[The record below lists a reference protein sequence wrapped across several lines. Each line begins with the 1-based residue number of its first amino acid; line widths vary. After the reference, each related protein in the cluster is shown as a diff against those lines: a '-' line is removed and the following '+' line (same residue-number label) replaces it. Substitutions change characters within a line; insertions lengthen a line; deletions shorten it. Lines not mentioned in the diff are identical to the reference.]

1 MSFYQCKKIYS
12 TVVLIGLVIFFCG
25 RSFAFADDDTGA
37 KKFSL
42 ETALVYALSHSPVVV
57 RTRVEREKARLLLDE
72 VRFQSLLPEFSL
84 SGQTGLVPEARGDIF
99 DSPDKQTDL
108 DDWGPF
114 YKLEVKFVQPV
125 FMFGRKSSARSA
137 AQSGIDLQDI
147 KSDSEVEKLVLTVI
161 NAYCAL
167 SAAKKAESVAHE
179 VRENYDKLQEEV
191 KKRLEAEDSEVDD
204 TDLLEVKSNRYL
216 IEEIVI
222 KSKSQRKLA
231 ERAFNAAI
239 GREIIAAVEV
249 LEENIPG
256 IQLDETRMS
265 RVVQQA
271 LPRNRDIRGLNT
283 VLKAL
288 QAKTKLAYSKKRP
301 IIFLVGGFSYAYAP
315 HRQDQTNP
323 FAVDNF
329 NYMDLGAFLG
339 FQWDLNFSRKNIEA
353 RQYQL
358 ARESMAQNLKLL
370 RARIEIEILKAFT
383 EVKKNAQ
390 LLEQARSSLKA
401 AKSWLR
407 LSMDNW
413 DMGIGEVERL
423 IKAYNAYYQL
433 KGVEIQRTFDLNT
446 SLANFAYILGNTR
459 LYLEWVKNGKVKIF

>member
-1 MSFYQCKKIYS
+1 MSFDECKKIYS
-12 TVVLIGLVIFFCG
+12 TVILIGLVIFFCG
-25 RSFAFADDDTGA
+25 RFFASAAGDTGA
-37 KKFSL
+37 EKFSL
-42 ETALVYALSHSPVVV
+42 ETALAYALSHSPVVA
-57 RTRVEREKARLLLDE
+57 RTRVERKKAGLLLDE
-72 VRFQSLLPEFSL
+72 VRSQSLLPEFSL

-114 YKLEVKFVQPV
+114 YKLEVKLVQPV
-125 FMFGRKSSARSA
+125 FMFGRRSAAFSA
-137 AQSGIDLQDI
+137 AQSGIDLQHI
-147 KSDSEVEKLVLTVI
+147 KSDSDIEKLTFTVI
-161 NAYCAL
+161 NAYGAL
-167 SAAKKAESVAHE
+167 SAAQKAEAVADE
-179 VRENYDKLQEEV
+179 VRENYDKLEKEV
-191 KKRLEAEDSEVDD
+191 KKRLESQDSEVDD

-216 IEEIVI
+216 VEEIVI

-239 GREIIAAVEV
+239 GREIVAAVEV
-249 LEENIPG
+249 LQEKIPG
-256 IQLDETRMS
+256 IQLDESRMFQ
-265 RVVQQA
+265 VAQQS
-271 LPRNRDIRGLNT
+271 LLQNRDIRGLKT
-283 VLKAL
+283 VLQAL
-288 QAKTKLAYSKKRP
+288 HAKTKLAYSKKRP

-329 NYMDLGAFLG
+329 NYMDLGAFFG
-339 FQWDLNFSRKNIEA
+339 FQWDLNFFRKNIEA
-353 RQYQL
+353 RRYQL
-358 ARESMAQNLKLL
+358 EQESMEQNLKLL
-370 RARIEIEILKAFT
+370 RSRIEIEILKALT
-383 EVKKNAQ
+383 DIKKNAQ

-433 KGVEIQRTFDLNT
+433 KGVEIGRTFDLNA
-446 SLANFAYILGNTR
+446 SLTNLAYILGNTK

>member
-1 MSFYQCKKIYS
+1 MSYYICKKIYS
-12 TVVLIGLVIFFCG
+12 IVVLIGLVIFFCG
-25 RSFAFADDDTGA
+25 RYFASAADDTKA

-42 ETALVYALSHSPVVV
+42 ETALVYALSESPVVV
-57 RTRVEREKARLLLDE
+57 RTRLEREKARLLLDE
-72 VRFQSLLPEFSL
+72 VRSQSLLPEFSL
-84 SGQTGLVPEARGDIF
+84 LGQTGLVPEARGDVF

-108 DDWGPF
+108 DGWGPF
-114 YKLEVKFVQPV
+114 YKIDVKLVQPV
-125 FMFGRKSSARSA
+125 FMFGRKLSARSA

-161 NAYCAL
+161 NAYSAL
-167 SAAKKAESVAHE
+167 SAAKKAEAVADE
-179 VRENYDKLQEEV
+179 VKENYDKLQEEV

-239 GREIIAAVEV
+239 GREIAAVVEV
-249 LEENIPG
+249 LEVKIPG
-256 IQLDETRMS
+256 IQLDETRMY

-271 LPRNRDIRGLNT
+271 LPRNQDIRGLNT
-283 VLKAL
+283 AL
-288 QAKTKLAYSKKRP
+288 QTLRAKTRLAYSKKRP
-301 IIFLVGGFSYAYAP
+301 IIFLVGGFSYAYAS

-329 NYMDLGAFLG
+329 NYMDLGAFFS
-339 FQWDLNFSRKNIEA
+339 FQWDLNFFRKNIEA

-358 ARESMAQNLKLL
+358 EREAMEQNLKLL
-370 RARIEIEILKAFT
+370 RSKIEMEIFKAFT
-383 EVKKNAQ
+383 EVKKSI
-390 LLEQARSSLKA
+390 LLMEQARASLKA

-433 KGVEIQRTFDLNT
+433 KGVEIERSFDLKT
-446 SLANFAYILGNTR
+446 SLVNFAYILGNTK

>member
-1 MSFYQCKKIYS
+1 MSFNECKKIYF
-12 TVVLIGLVIFFCG
+12 TVVLIGLVMFFGG
-25 RSFAFADDDTGA
+25 RFFVSAAAET
-37 KKFSL
+37 KSEKFSL
-42 ETALVYALSHSPVVV
+42 DTALAYALSHSPVVV
-57 RTRVEREKARLLLDE
+57 RSRVEQEKARLLLDE
-72 VRFQSLLPEFSL
+72 VRSQSLLPEFSL

-108 DDWGPF
+108 DGWGPF
-114 YKLEVKFVQPV
+114 YKLEIKFVQPV

-137 AQSGIDLQDI
+137 AQCGIHLQDI
-147 KSDSEVEKLVLTVI
+147 KKDSEVENLVLTVI

-167 SAAKKAESVAHE
+167 SAAKKAETVADE
-179 VRENYDKLQEEV
+179 VQENYDKLEKEV
-191 KKRLEAEDSEVDD
+191 KKRLESEDSEVDD

-239 GREIIAAVEV
+239 GQEIVASIEV
-249 LEENIPG
+249 LEEKIPE

-265 RVVQQA
+265 QVVLQA
-271 LPRNRDIRGLNT
+271 LLLHRDILGLNT
-283 VLKAL
+283 ALKAL
-288 QAKTKLAYSKKRP
+288 RAKTKLAYSKKRP

-315 HRQDQTNP
+315 NRQDQTNP

-329 NYMDLGAFLG
+329 NYMDLGAF
-339 FQWDLNFSRKNIEA
+339 FSIQWDLNFFRKNIEA

-358 ARESMAQNLKLL
+358 EQQSLEQNLKLF
-370 RARIEIEILKAFT
+370 RAKIEMEILKAFT
-383 EVKKNAQ
+383 EVKKNTQ

-433 KGVEIQRTFDLNT
+433 KGVEIERSLDLNV
-446 SLANFAYILGNTR
+446 SLANFAYILGSTMS
-459 LYLEWVKNGKVKIF
+459 YLEWVKNGKVKIF

>member
-1 MSFYQCKKIYS
+1 MSFCQCKKIYS
-12 TVVLIGLVIFFCG
+12 TAVLIGLVIFVCG
-25 RSFAFADDDTGA
+25 RLFVSAADDTKA

-42 ETALVYALSHSPVVV
+42 ETALVYALSNSPVVE
-57 RTRVEREKARLLLDE
+57 RARVEREKARLLLDE
-72 VRFQSLLPEFSL
+72 VRSQSLLPEFSL
-84 SGQTGLVPEARGDIF
+84 SGQTGLVPEARGDVF

-114 YKLEVKFVQPV
+114 YKLEVKFVQPL

-161 NAYCAL
+161 NAYYAL
-167 SAAKKAESVAHE
+167 SAAKKAESVADE
-179 VRENYDKLQEEV
+179 VQENYDKLEKEV
-191 KKRLEAEDSEVDD
+191 KKRLESEDSEVDD

-216 IEEIVI
+216 IEEIVT

-239 GREIIAAVEV
+239 GREIAAAVEV
-249 LEENIPG
+249 VEEKVPE
-256 IQLDETRMS
+256 IQLDETRMFQ
-265 RVVQQA
+265 VVQQA
-271 LPRNRDIRGLNT
+271 LPRNRDIRGLDT
-283 VLKAL
+283 AL
-288 QAKTKLAYSKKRP
+288 QALHAKTKLAYSKKRP
-301 IIFLVGGFSYAYAP
+301 IIFLVGGFGYGYAP
-315 HRQDQTNP
+315 LRQDQTNP

-329 NYMDLGAFLG
+329 NYMDLGAF
-339 FQWDLNFSRKNIEA
+339 FSIQWDLNFFRKNIEA

-358 ARESMAQNLKLL
+358 EQEAMEQNLKLL
-370 RARIEIEILKAFT
+370 RAKIEIEILKAFT
-383 EVKKNAQ
+383 EVKKNVQ

-401 AKSWLR
+401 ARSWLR

-433 KGVEIQRTFDLNT
+433 KGVEIERSFDLKI
-446 SLANFAYILGNTR
+446 SLANFAYILGNTK

>member
-1 MSFYQCKKIYS
+1 MSFFECKKIYS
-12 TVVLIGLVIFFCG
+12 TVVLIGLVIFSCG
-25 RSFAFADDDTGA
+25 RFFASAADDTGA

-137 AQSGIDLQDI
+137 AQSGVDLQDI

-161 NAYCAL
+161 NAFCAL
-167 SAAKKAESVAHE
+167 SAAKKAESVADE
-179 VRENYDKLQEEV
+179 VQENYDKLQEEV
-191 KKRLEAEDSEVDD
+191 KKRLESEDSEVDD

-239 GREIIAAVEV
+239 GREIAAAVEV
-249 LEENIPG
+249 AEQKIPG

-265 RVVQQA
+265 QVVQQA
-271 LPRNRDIRGLNT
+271 LLRHRDIRGLNT
-283 VLKAL
+283 ALQAL
-288 QAKTKLAYSKKRP
+288 QAKTRLAYSKKRP
-301 IIFLVGGFSYAYAP
+301 IIFLVGGFGYGYAP
-315 HRQDQTNP
+315 LRQDQTNP

-329 NYMDLGAFLG
+329 NYMDLGAFFSL
-339 FQWDLNFSRKNIEA
+339 QWDLNFFRKNIEA

-358 ARESMAQNLKLL
+358 EQESMEQNLKLL
-370 RARIEIEILKAFT
+370 RARIEMEILKAFT
-383 EVKKNAQ
+383 EVKKNVQ

-423 IKAYNAYYQL
+423 LKAYNAYYQL
-433 KGVEIQRTFDLNT
+433 KGVEIKRTFDLNV
-446 SLANFAYILGNTR
+446 SIANFAYILGNTR
-459 LYLEWVKNGKVKIF
+459 LYLEWLKNGKVKIF

>member
-1 MSFYQCKKIYS
+1 MSFNECKKIYY
-12 TVVLIGLVIFFCG
+12 TVVLIGLTIFFCG
-25 RSFAFADDDTGA
+25 RFFVSADDDTGA

-57 RTRVEREKARLLLDE
+57 RTRLEREKARLLLDE
-72 VRFQSLLPEFSL
+72 VRSQSILPEFSL

-114 YKLEVKFVQPV
+114 YKLEVKFIQPV
-125 FMFGRKSSARSA
+125 FMFGRRSAAFSA
-137 AQSGIDLQDI
+137 AQSGIDLQHI
-147 KSDSEVEKLVLTVI
+147 KSDSEIEKLTLTVI
-161 NAYCAL
+161 NAYWAL
-167 SAAKKAESVAHE
+167 SAAQKAETAADE
-179 VRENYDKLQEEV
+179 VQENYDKLEKEV
-191 KKRLEAEDSEVDD
+191 KKRLESEDSEVDD
-204 TDLLEVKSNRYL
+204 TDWLEVKSNRYL
-216 IEEIVI
+216 VEEIVI

-239 GREIIAAVEV
+239 GREIAAAVEV
-249 LEENIPG
+249 LQEKIPG

-265 RVVQQA
+265 RVVQRA
-271 LPRNRDIRGLNT
+271 LPRHRDIRGLNT
-283 VLKAL
+283 AL
-288 QAKTKLAYSKKRP
+288 QALRAKTKLAYSKKRP
-301 IIFLVGGFSYAYAP
+301 IIFLVGGFGYGYAP
-315 HRQDQTNP
+315 LRQDQTNP

-329 NYMDLGAFLG
+329 NYMDLGAFFG
-339 FQWDLNFSRKNIEA
+339 FQWDLNFFRKNIEA
-353 RQYQL
+353 RQYRL
-358 ARESMAQNLKLL
+358 EREAMEQNMKLL
-370 RARIEIEILKAFT
+370 RSKIELEILKAFT
-383 EVKKNAQ
+383 DIKQNAQ

-433 KGVEIQRTFDLNT
+433 KGVEIERIFDLNV
-446 SLANFAYILGNTR
+446 SLANFAYISGNTK

>member
-1 MSFYQCKKIYS
+1 MSFYECKKIYS
-12 TVVLIGLVIFFCG
+12 TVLLIGLVIFTCG
-25 RSFAFADDDTGA
+25 SFFVYAGDDTEA

-125 FMFGRKSSARSA
+125 FMFGRRSAAFSA

-147 KSDSEVEKLVLTVI
+147 KSDSEVEKLVFTVI

-167 SAAKKAESVAHE
+167 SAAKKAESVADE
-179 VRENYDKLQEEV
+179 VQENYDKLAKEV
-191 KKRLEAEDSEVDD
+191 KKRLESEDSEVDD

-222 KSKSQRKLA
+222 NSKSQRKLA

-239 GREIIAAVEV
+239 GREIITAVEV
-249 LEENIPG
+249 LEEKIPE
-256 IQLDETRMS
+256 IKLDETRMS
-265 RVVQQA
+265 RVVLMA
-271 LPRNRDIRGLNT
+271 LLLHRDIQGLNT
-283 VLKAL
+283 ALKAL
-288 QAKTKLAYSKKRP
+288 RAKIKLAYSKKRP
-301 IIFLVGGFSYAYAP
+301 IIFLVGGFGYGYAP
-315 HRQDQTNP
+315 LRQDQTNP

-329 NYMDLGAFLG
+329 NYMDLGAF
-339 FQWDLNFSRKNIEA
+339 FSIQWDLNFFRKNIEA

-358 ARESMAQNLKLL
+358 EQQSKEQNLKLL
-370 RARIEIEILKAFT
+370 RTRIEMEVLKAFT
-383 EVKKNAQ
+383 EVKKNVQ

-401 AKSWLR
+401 ARSWLR

-433 KGVEIQRTFDLNT
+433 KGVEIQRSLDLNV
-446 SLANFAYILGNTR
+446 SLANFAYISGSIMS
-459 LYLEWVKNGKVKIF
+459 YLEWVKNGEVKIF

>member
-1 MSFYQCKKIYS
+1 MVFNECKKIYS
-12 TVVLIGLVIFFCG
+12 TVVLIGLVVFFNDQF
-25 RSFAFADDDTGA
+25 FASAVGDTRA
-37 KKFSL
+37 EKFSL
-42 ETALVYALSHSPVVV
+42 ETALVYALSHSPLVV
-57 RTRVEREKARLLLDE
+57 RTRVERKKARLLLDE
-72 VRFQSLLPEFSL
+72 VRAQSLLPEFSL

-114 YKLEVKFVQPV
+114 YKLEVKLVQPV
-125 FMFGRKSSARSA
+125 FMFGRRSAAYSA
-137 AQSGIDLQDI
+137 AQSGIDLQHI
-147 KSDSEVEKLVLTVI
+147 KSDSEIEKLTLTVI
-161 NAYCAL
+161 NAYWAL
-167 SAAKKAESVAHE
+167 SAAQKAETAADE
-179 VRENYDKLQEEV
+179 VRENYDKLEKEV
-191 KKRLEAEDSEVDD
+191 KKRLESEDSEVDD

-216 IEEIVI
+216 VEEIVI
-222 KSKSQRKLA
+222 KSKSQKKLA

-239 GREIIAAVEV
+239 GREIVAAVEV
-249 LEENIPG
+249 LEGKIPG
-256 IQLDETRMS
+256 IQMDESRMF

-271 LPRNRDIRGLNT
+271 LLQNRDIRGLKT
-283 VLKAL
+283 AL
-288 QAKTKLAYSKKRP
+288 QVLRAKTKLAYSKKRP
-301 IIFLVGGFSYAYAP
+301 IIFLVAGFSYAYAP

-329 NYMDLGAFLG
+329 NYMDLGAFFG
-339 FQWDLNFSRKNIEA
+339 FQWDLNFLRKNIEA

-358 ARESMAQNLKLL
+358 EREAMEQNLKLL
-370 RARIEIEILKAFT
+370 RSGIEMEILKAFT
-383 EVKKNAQ
+383 EVKKNVQ

-433 KGVEIQRTFDLNT
+433 KGVEIERSFDLKT
-446 SLANFAYILGNTR
+446 SLANFAYFLGNTR
-459 LYLEWVKNGKVKIF
+459 LYLEWVENGKVKIF

>member
-1 MSFYQCKKIYS
+1 MSFNKCKKTYRM
-12 TVVLIGLVIFFCG
+12 VVFLGLVIFFCG
-25 RSFAFADDDTGA
+25 RFFVSAADDTGA

-72 VRFQSLLPEFSL
+72 VRSQSLLPEFSL

-108 DDWGPF
+108 DGWGPF
-114 YKLEVKFVQPV
+114 YKLDVKLVQPV

-179 VRENYDKLQEEV
+179 VQENYDKLQEEV

-222 KSKSQRKLA
+222 KSKYQRKMA

-256 IQLDETRMS
+256 IQLDETRMF

-271 LPRNRDIRGLNT
+271 LPQNQDIRGLNT
-283 VLKAL
+283 ALQAL
-288 QAKTKLAYSKKRP
+288 QAKAKLAYSKKRP

-323 FAVDNF
+323 FAVDHF

-339 FQWDLNFSRKNIEA
+339 FQWDLNFFRKNIEA

-358 ARESMAQNLKLL
+358 EKESMAQNLKLL
-370 RARIEIEILKAFT
+370 RSKIEMEILKAFT
-383 EVKKNAQ
+383 EVNKNAQ
-390 LLEQARSSLKA
+390 LLEQVRSSLKA

-433 KGVEIQRTFDLNT
+433 KGVEIERSFDLKT
-446 SLANFAYILGNTR
+446 SLANFAYILGNTK